1 MQVFGLTIA
10 RTKQIE
16 QTIETR
22 TKSALSGVGLS
33 GSRAWWPLIREW
45 TTGAWQRNEEIQ
57 AESVLSNP
65 TLFACITLIAGD
77 IAKLR
82 LKLVERDKDGVW
94 SETESPAF
102 SPVLRKPNHYQT
114 RIDFIEWWMISKLV
128 HGNTYALK
136 ARDQRGVVKAL
147 YILDP
152 HRVKPMVSP
161 DGSVFYELYQDEL
174 AQTRTV
180 ITVPA
185 REVIHD
191 VMCPLFHPLCGVS
204 PIYAAGFPA
213 LQGLNIRRQ
222 SNTFFNNGSKPG
234 GVLTAPGNIS
244 KETAE
249 RVKTYWESEFSGDN
263 IGKIAV
269 LGDGLKYE
277 AMAVTAEQSQLVQQ
291 LRMTD
296 EDIAKC
302 FHMPRYKVGI
312 GPDPTYNNIE
322 ALNIGYYSDCLQKH
336 IEKLELVLDEGLEL
350 VNVDGRILGVEL
362 ERDDLAQMD
371 SASLI
376 ASEKNAEN
384 IKTVNESRKRIGLPK
399 IKGGDTVFKQ
409 QQDFSIE
416 ALNRRDSMMPA
427 PSSLTPGT
435 QAQLPSGRGENE
447 DEEKG
452 MVFEEKHIL
461 QFRRKVAA

>member
-1 MQVFGLTIA
+1 MNFFGLTIA
-10 RTKQIE
+10 RTKTLDAQ
-16 QTIETR
+16 

-33 GSRAWWPLIREW
+33 GSRGWWPLIREW
-45 TTGAWQRNEEIQ
+45 TTGGWQRNEEVQ
-57 AESVLSNP
+57 AETVLNNP
-65 TLFACITLIAGD
+65 TLYACITLIAGD
-77 IAKLR
+77 IAKLG
-82 LKLVERDKDGVW
+82 LKLVERDTDGVW

-114 RIDFIEWWMISKLV
+114 RIDFFEWWMISKLV

-136 ARDQRGVVKAL
+136 ARDGRGVVKAL

-174 AQTRTV
+174 AQTRSATL
-180 ITVPA
+180 TVPA
-185 REVIHD
+185 REIIHD

-204 PIYAAGFPA
+204 PIYAAGYPA
-213 LQGLNIRRQ
+213 LQGLNIRTQ
-222 SNTFFNNGSKPG
+222 SNKFFTNGSKPG
-234 GVLTAPGNIS
+234 GVLTAPGNITQ
-244 KETAE
+244 ETAN
-249 RVKTYWESEFSGDN
+249 RIKTYWESEFSGDN
-263 IGKIAV
+263 IGKIAI

-277 AMAVTAEQSQLVQQ
+277 AMAVTAEQSQLVEQ

-302 FHMPRYKVGI
+302 FHMPRHKVGI

-322 ALNIGYYSDCLQKH
+322 ALNLQYYADCLQKH
-336 IEKLELVLDEGLEL
+336 IEKLEIVLDEGLEL
-350 VNVDGRILGVEL
+350 GNVEGRTLGVEF

-376 ASEKNAEN
+376 TAEKNAN
-384 IKTVNESRKRIGLPK
+384 GLKTVNESRFRLGLPK
-399 IKGGDTVFKQ
+399 IAGGDTVYRQ

-416 ALNRRDSMMPA
+416 ALNRRDSEAPA
-427 PSSLTPGT
+427 PPTV
-435 QAQLPSGRGENE
+435 QRQLPAASAVEE
-447 DEEKG
+447 AEKG
-452 MVFEEKHIL
+452 FVPEAKYVLE
-461 QFRRKVAA
+461 FRRKVA